1 MLKLKD
7 QLRKGGGDKAIEKQ
21 HAKGKMTARE
31 RLALLFDEGSFV
43 ETDLFVK
50 HRCTNFGMEKKETPG
65 EGVVTGYGTVN
76 GRLIYAAAQD
86 FTVMGGALGEMH
98 AAKIVKAMES
108 ALKVGCPMVCINDSG
123 GARIQEGVDAL
134 RGYGDIFY
142 NNVLASGVI
151 PQISVIM
158 GPCAG
163 GAVYSPALTDF
174 ILMSKGAQMYI
185 TGPKVIT
192 AVTGE
197 EVDGETLGGATT
209 HNTVTGVAQY
219 MADNEEE
226 CIEQVKQLLSFLPQ
240 NNMETTPEVLTED
253 DLNRVDAALNEIIPD
268 NPNKAYNVKD
278 IIYSLADS
286 EEFMEYQ
293 PFFAQNIVCGFMR
306 LGGKSVG
313 VIANQPAAKAGCLDI
328 DASDKS
334 SHFIRTCDA
343 FNIPLLTL
351 VDVPGFLP
359 GTEQE
364 YGGIIRHGAKMLYAY
379 AEATVPKITV
389 ILRKDYGGA
398 YLAMCGRPMGAD
410 MVLAWPTAQVAV
422 MGAEGAANVIFAS
435 EIKAAADPE
444 AKRAEK
450 LKEYNDAFMTPYVAA
465 GRGYL
470 DDVIEPAETRKRLI
484 SAFDAL
490 QGKRVNK
497 FSKKHGNIP
506 L

>member
-1 MLKLKD
+1 
-7 QLRKGGGDKAIEKQ
+7 
-21 HAKGKMTARE
+21 
-31 RLALLFDEGSFV
+31 
-43 ETDLFVK
+43 
-50 HRCTNFGMEKKETPG
+50 
-65 EGVVTGYGTVN
+65 
-76 GRLIYAAAQD
+76 
-86 FTVMGGALGEMH
+86 
-98 AAKIVKAMES
+98 
-108 ALKVGCPMVCINDSG
+108 
-123 GARIQEGVDAL
+123 
-134 RGYGDIFY
+134 
-142 NNVLASGVI
+142 
-151 PQISVIM
+151 
-158 GPCAG
+158 
-163 GAVYSPALTDF
+163 
-174 ILMSKGAQMYI
+174 
-185 TGPKVIT
+185 
-192 AVTGE
+192 
-197 EVDGETLGGATT
+197 
-209 HNTVTGVAQY
+209 
-219 MADNEEE
+219 
-226 CIEQVKQLLSFLPQ
+226 
-240 NNMETTPEVLTED
+240 METTPEVLTED